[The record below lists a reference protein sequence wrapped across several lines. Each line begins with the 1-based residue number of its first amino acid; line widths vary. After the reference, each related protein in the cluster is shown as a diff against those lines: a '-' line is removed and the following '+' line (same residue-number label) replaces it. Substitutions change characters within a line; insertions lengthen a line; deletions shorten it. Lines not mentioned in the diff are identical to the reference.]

1 MFPTMQVFQNLDH
14 LPEFHKTVFT
24 QGIFDGVHL
33 GHQKLLDQVVSYTK
47 SIDGKSVLL
56 TFWPH
61 PRLFLYP
68 EDNDLKLIQTLDEKL
83 NIIESLGIDTV
94 IVLPFTKLLSETL
107 PADYI
112 KNFLVNTLN
121 VHTVMVGYDH
131 RFGKNRAGDIQVL
144 RQFSG
149 VYNYLVNEISA
160 KDIDDITISSTK
172 IRNAILVG
180 DLEKANQYLGRQ
192 FSFTGSVVKGL
203 QLGTKLG
210 YPTANI
216 QINERN
222 KIIPAN
228 GVYAVKVRVLGLFYK
243 GMMSIGENPTVENK
257 TFSIEVNIFD
267 FNSDIYGKEITIFP
281 IKKIRD
287 EKKFKNL
294 DELVQNLQLDKT
306 YADKILLDI

>member
-1 MFPTMQVFQNLDH
+1 MQVFQNLDH

>member
-1 MFPTMQVFQNLDH
+1 MQVFHSLDH

-33 GHQKLLDQVVSYTK
+33 GHQKLLEQVVNYTK
-47 SIDGKSVLL
+47 SIGGHSVLL

-68 EDNDLKLIQTLDEKL
+68 EDNDLKLIQTLEEKL
-83 NIIESLGIDTV
+83 NVIESLGIDTV

-107 PADYI
+107 PSDYI
-112 KNFLVNTLN
+112 NNFLVNTLN

-144 RQFSG
+144 REFSKIYHY
-149 VYNYLVNEISA
+149 VVNEISA

-172 IRNAILVG
+172 IRNAILEG
-180 DLEKANQYLGRQ
+180 ELDKANQFLGRQ
-192 FSFTGSVVKGL
+192 FSFSGKVVKGM

-216 QINERN
+216 QLNDKN

-228 GVYAVKVRVLGLFYK
+228 GVYAVKAIVHGVIYK

-257 TFSIEVNIFD
+257 SFSIEVNLFD
-267 FNSDIYGKEITIFP
+267 FNSDIYGETITVVP
-281 IKKIRD
+281 IKKIRN
-287 EKKFKNL
+287 EKKFENL
-294 DELVQNLQLDKT
+294 NELVQNLHLDKT
-306 YADKILLDI
+306 YADKVLMDI

>member
-1 MFPTMQVFQNLDH
+1 MQVFQNLDH

-144 RQFSG
+144 RHFSG

-192 FSFTGSVVKGL
+192 FSFTGTVVKGL

-228 GVYAVKVRVLGLFYK
+228 GVYAVKVRVLGSFYK

-267 FNSDIYGKEITIFP
+267 FNSDIYGKEITVFP
-281 IKKIRD
+281 IKKLRD
-287 EKKFKNL
+287 EKKFENL

>member
-1 MFPTMQVFQNLDH
+1 MQVFQNLDH

-192 FSFTGSVVKGL
+192 FSFTGTVVKGL

-228 GVYAVKVRVLGLFYK
+228 GVYAVKVRVLGSFYK

-267 FNSDIYGKEITIFP
+267 FNSDIYGKEITVFP
-281 IKKIRD
+281 IKKLRD
-287 EKKFKNL
+287 EKKFENL

>member
-1 MFPTMQVFQNLDH
+1 MQVFQNLDH

-33 GHQKLLDQVVSYTK
+33 GHQKLLEKVVDYTK
-47 SIDGKSVLL
+47 SIGGNSILL

-61 PRLFLYP
+61 PRLLLYP

-83 NIIESLGIDTV
+83 KVIESLGIDTV

-107 PADYI
+107 PSDYI
-112 KNFLVNTLN
+112 NNFLVNTLN

-131 RFGKNRAGDIQVL
+131 RFGKNRAGDIHVL
-144 RQFSG
+144 RQYSS
-149 VYNYLVNEISA
+149 VYNYVVNEIAA

-172 IRNAILVG
+172 IRNAILEG
-180 DLEKANQYLGRQ
+180 DMEKANQYLGRQ
-192 FSFTGSVVKGL
+192 FSFSGIVVKGL

-210 YPTANI
+210 YPTANV
-216 QINERN
+216 QINDKN

-228 GVYAVKVRVLGLFYK
+228 GVYAVRALVHDKLLN

-257 TFSIEVNIFD
+257 SFSIEVNLFN
-267 FNSDIYGKEITIFP
+267 FNSNIYGKEITVFP
-281 IKKIRD
+281 IKKIRE
-287 EKKFKNL
+287 EKKFENL
-294 DELVQNLQLDKT
+294 DELVQNLQIDKT
-306 YADKILLDI
+306 YADKILMDN